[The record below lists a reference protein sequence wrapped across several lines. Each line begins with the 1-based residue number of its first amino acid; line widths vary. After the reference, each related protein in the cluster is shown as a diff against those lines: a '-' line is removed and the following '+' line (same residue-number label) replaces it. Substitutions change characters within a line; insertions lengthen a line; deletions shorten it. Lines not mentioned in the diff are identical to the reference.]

1 MHLRHFVATLGQQFD
16 LAIVALVGP
25 SLYGRDFVHMVFL
38 VEDWTILTDCASL
51 LKSKFVT
58 LTRRRLRNKV
68 EFMKNL
74 VYKRIF
80 V

>member
-38 VEDWTILTDCASL
+38 VEDWT
-51 LKSKFVT
+51 
-58 LTRRRLRNKV
+58 
-68 EFMKNL
+68 
-74 VYKRIF
+74 
-80 V
+80 